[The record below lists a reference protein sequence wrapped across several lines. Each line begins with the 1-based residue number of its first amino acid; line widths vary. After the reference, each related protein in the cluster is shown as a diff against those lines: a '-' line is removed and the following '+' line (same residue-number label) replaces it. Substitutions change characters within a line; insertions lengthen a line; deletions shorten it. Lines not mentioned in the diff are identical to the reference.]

1 MGEGAV
7 LTQEDFAR
15 LRDALGRCFA
25 LSGRRQ
31 LLRARRALD
40 ALEAYL
46 RRPLR
51 LAVIGEQ
58 NTGKS
63 SLINMLL
70 RGSVVPTGALASM
83 RAHLLLRHGEDSALY
98 AVGADGAR
106 ARLTSRA
113 LARMAGPQIRPLAS
127 GTGFVYNAA
136 QPVQAARR
144 PELHGAGALP
154 GHLRREAD
162 GGPRLIEMIVPHEF
176 LRGTE
181 LVEARAFPED
191 AAGNVLR
198 HALPV
203 DMAIWCTLATQAWKE
218 TERQSWERMPAKLHS
233 DAILLVTYKDAL
245 GAGRDEAKL
254 LSRLERDASP
264 LFGSISFV
272 SLRQAAE
279 AMDAG
284 GRITDERKWE
294 RSGAPAFEA
303 VMRARMM
310 DINRQRRARG
320 LRFLTRLAVMT
331 AETAGQ
337 RCVDETGIYF
347 EGLIRH
353 MRDGPVP
360 DLAEPALQAVG
371 SARPSR

>member
-7 LTQEDFAR
+7 LPQEDFAR

-51 LAVIGEQ
+51 LAAIGEQ

-113 LARMAGPQIRPLAS
+113 LARMAGPQVRPPAS

-136 QPVQAARR
+136 QPVQSARR
-144 PELHGAGALP
+144 PELQGAGMLP
-154 GHLRREAD
+154 GHLRGETE
-162 GGPRLIEMIVPHEF
+162 GGAKLIEMIVPHDF

-191 AAGNVLR
+191 GAGNVLR

-203 DMAIWCTLATQAWKE
+203 DLAVWCTLATQAWKE
-218 TERQSWERMPAKLHS
+218 TERQSWRRMPARFHS
-233 DAILLVTYKDAL
+233 GAILLVTYKDAL
-245 GAGRDEAKL
+245 GTGRDEAKL
-254 LSRLERDASP
+254 LSRLERDAGP
-264 LFGSISFV
+264 LFSSISFV
-272 SLRQAAE
+272 SLRQAVE
-279 AMDAG
+279 AMDAS

-303 VMRARMM
+303 AMRARMM
-310 DINRQRRARG
+310 EMHCQRRTRS
-320 LRFLTRLAVMT
+320 LRLLTRLAALT
-331 AETAGQ
+331 AEP
-337 RCVDETGIYF
+337 RCPQETSRQF

-353 MRDGPVP
+353 MQEWLTPELFGQP
-360 DLAEPALQAVG
+360 LPAAG
-371 SARPSR
+371 STRHSR